1 MYRLLI
7 FGKMNTRYT
16 FQYLTF
22 NFFNYPNNQRMGLLS
37 SNKVVLYTH
46 VLIQQR
52 HQLSLVGII

>member
-7 FGKMNTRYT
+7 SGKMNTRYT

-37 SNKVVLYTH
+37 SNKVVVLYTH
-46 VLIQQR
+46 VLIKQR
-52 HQLSLVGII
+52 HQLSLV